1 VTEYY
6 LDHNAAASIADD
18 LRAGGDGARRAR
30 DLGLERARD
39 HRHLL
44 EAARHGWI
52 LVA

>member
-1 VTEYY
+1 MTEIC
-6 LDHNAAASIADD
+6 LDHNAAASIADE
-18 LRAGGDGARRAR
+18 LWAGGDGARTAR